1 MPADR
6 RLVALRHTSVGVPTG
21 TCYGQL
27 DVPVAHSYAD
37 DLGIVCR
44 TLPDLPFTRVISSPL
59 QRCYRLAT
67 DIARGPVEQDAR
79 LMELSFGDWEG
90 LLWKELPRDI
100 SEHWTEDVVNRA
112 PPAGETF
119 LQLILR
125 VKDFLNDP
133 AVWVQGGPVLIVTHA
148 GVIRALY
155 HILNGADSTDCL
167 SWPIAFG
174 DHRVWDF

>member
-6 RLVALRHTSVGVPTG
+6 RLIALRHTAVGVAAG

-27 DVPVAHSYAD
+27 DVPLAPSYTD
-37 DLGIVCR
+37 DLEAVRR
-44 TLPDLPFTRVISSPL
+44 TLPDLPFARVISSPL
-59 QRCYRLAT
+59 QRCHQLAT
-67 DIARGPVEQDAR
+67 DIGRGFVEKDAR

-90 LLWKELPRDI
+90 LLWNELPRAI
-100 SEHWTEDVVNRA
+100 SEHWTEDVVHRA

-133 AVWVQGGPVLIVTHA
+133 GLWKQGGPVLIVTHA

-155 HILNGADSTDCL
+155 HLLNGADRTACL

-174 DHRVWDF
+174 DHRIWEF